1 MPRTDRDAA
10 AGARLPAIPPG
21 VPAALAVL
29 AGAMAVT
36 GCHSTIVLVLVSG
49 GVLLGTMPFWSD
61 GHHRLSLDKAP
72 ISALFFV
79 CLPENALLLSAC
91 TLFLSSQLL
100 EMLQGRRYGP
110 WRTAVESVVAPGL
123 AFGVASVW
131 SSSGWLAFA
140 AIFLC
145 MHLGGILARAAASR
159 LPLSAIRPGPW
170 AHSCILSMSFAL
182 LVCRSSV
189 HGEALLTT
197 LLVGSAAAFSVLA
210 RTRLD
215 AQRTYMKLASET
227 ALQNSLAAEL
237 STASSVGQYLGL
249 LEAYLHGG
257 RGETTILSRQE
268 SGQGWIAWMEDR
280 QHTVSDADMPLP
292 AMPAPGEMIPEVTLG
307 RSAGTMLGLSRSPDM
322 LLFVPGETGRSLAAM
337 DATVRR
343 NLVSL
348 IAHSWRAVG
357 HSIAIEEAFIA
368 AAMMLARLAD
378 SKDDYTHGH
387 SVRVSRL
394 SQKIGRELE
403 LPPDMLRTLTV
414 GALLHDLGKVAIPV
428 EILTKRGLLTRE
440 ERSIIEK
447 HPVEGT
453 KILGTL
459 SGYDV
464 VRSIVQSHHER
475 LDGKGYPFGLSG
487 REIPFPARIVAVADT
502 FDAITSRRFYRENND
517 VRTAVDAIRAGA
529 GTQFDSRI
537 VAALIRVLERGE
549 LLDGAG
555 A

>member
-1 MPRTDRDAA
+1 MP
-10 AGARLPAIPPG
+10 
-21 VPAALAVL
+21 
-29 AGAMAVT
+29 
-36 GCHSTIVLVLVSG
+36 
-49 GVLLGTMPFWSD
+49 
-61 GHHRLSLDKAP
+61 
-72 ISALFFV
+72 
-79 CLPENALLLSAC
+79 
-91 TLFLSSQLL
+91 
-100 EMLQGRRYGP
+100 
-110 WRTAVESVVAPGL
+110 
-123 AFGVASVW
+123 
-131 SSSGWLAFA
+131 
-140 AIFLC
+140 
-145 MHLGGILARAAASR
+145 
-159 LPLSAIRPGPW
+159 
-170 AHSCILSMSFAL
+170 FAL
-182 LVCRSSV
+182 LVCRSSA
-189 HGEALLTT
+189 HGEALLTS
-197 LLVGSAAAFSVLA
+197 LLVGSASAFSVLA

-227 ALQNSLAAEL
+227 ALQNSLASEL

-249 LEAYLHGG
+249 LEAFLHGG